1 MDNDLRQAVQELVR
15 QELARLLQVGDE
27 AEFEVADGGLARR
40 RRRRDLFATTDCRL
54 TTCLCRRR
62 DGRFR
67 RTTCVRCRR
76 RRRCVTAARVG
87 RRFSSSGSGTDPG
100 LG

>member
-27 AEFEVADGGLARR
+27 AEFEVADGALAKR
-40 RRRRDLFATTDCRL
+40 RRRRDLFATADCRF

-76 RRRCVTAARVG
+76 RRRCVTTG
-87 RRFSSSGSGTDPG
+87 RIRRRSSSSGSGTDPR